1 MDEAAGRIWPLDEN
15 AWLNAMEECRTM
27 FLEKTEE
34 YAKMREVAHER
45 TLKYTMQNSTKAQF
59 DFFKKLKKEAYKL

>member
-1 MDEAAGRIWPLDEN
+1 
-15 AWLNAMEECRTM
+15 M
-27 FLEKTEE
+27 FLEKPEE